1 MIEEPLRVEVE
12 ADAGRRRCA
21 VARATGARSGM
32 IRFVVAPDGAVVADV
47 DERLPGRGI
56 WLASERAALDRA
68 VRRNAFAKAAG
79 APARP
84 AADLPERV
92 EAALRRRCLDLLGL
106 ARRAGLLV
114 AGFDQVEAALR
125 KGGVGLLL
133 LARDAAGQAQK
144 LRRLAGTVP
153 VACGLERGELGRP
166 FGRDELVY
174 AAVGQGRLADRLRR
188 DLARLDGLVDRTR
201 PPAPGRSETLEGGDD
216 R

>member
-1 MIEEPLRVEVE
+1 MTDEPIRVEVE
-12 ADAGRRRCA
+12 AGGGRRRCA
-21 VARATGARSGM
+21 LARAAGERSGM
-32 IRFVVAPDGAVVADV
+32 VRFVLAPDGTVVADI

-56 WLASERAALDRA
+56 WVASERATLALA
-68 VRRNAFAKAAG
+68 VRKNAFAKAAG
-79 APARP
+79 APAR
-84 AADLPERV
+84 AAPDLPDRV
-92 EAALRRRCLDLLGL
+92 EVALRRRCVDLLGL

-114 AGFDQVEAALR
+114 GGFDQVEAALR

-133 LARDAAGQAQK
+133 VARDAAGQAEK

-174 AAVGQGRLADRLRR
+174 AAVGEGRLAERLRR
-188 DLARLDGLVDRTR
+188 ELARLDGLVDRTR
-201 PPAPGRSETLEGGDD
+201 PPVPGRSETLEGGDD